1 RYSVLSYFGL
11 VPAALMGIDVA
22 RLCDRALHTHVTQA
36 VRLGLDIGAAARE
49 GRDKVTVRVPPA
61 HFSAFGLWVEQLIA
75 ESTGKQ
81 GRGCVPVPT
90 TESEPG
96 SDRFEVAVH
105 VGDPYDLGEEFM
117 RWELATAI
125 VGHVLD
131 IDPFDQPNV
140 TESKENT
147 SRVLSSLPLPEDPTV
162 DIDELEPW
170 LAMNVSDG
178 DYISLQAY

>member
-1 RYSVLSYFGL
+1 
-11 VPAALMGIDVA
+11 
-22 RLCDRALHTHVTQA
+22 
-36 VRLGLDIGAAARE
+36 
-49 GRDKVTVRVPPA
+49 
-61 HFSAFGLWVEQLIA
+61 EQLIA

-90 TESEPG
+90 TEAEEG
-96 SDRFEVAVH
+96 SDRFEHAVH
-105 VGDPYDLGEEFM
+105 IGDPYDLGEEFM

-125 VGHVLD
+125 VGHILD

-140 TESKENT
+140 AESKENT
-147 SRVLSSLPLPEDPTV
+147 NRVLSSLPLPEDPPV

-178 DYISLQAY
+178 DYI